1 MDVRLFDGPAES
13 SPALLERVTRR
24 VDQALRHVAGRIV
37 EVHVWFGDVNGNK
50 GGVDKRCRIVA
61 QVARRAPIVVESHD
75 VDFYRAADGAAAKL
89 RRAAEH
95 RLNPR

>member
-24 VDQALRHVAGRIV
+24 IDQALRHVAERVV
-37 EVHVWFGDVNGNK
+37 EVHVWFTDINRGK
-50 GGVDKRCRIVA
+50 GSVDKRCRIVA
-61 QVARRAPIVVESHD
+61 QVARRSPIVVESHG

-95 RLNPR
+95 RLNHR